1 MTNEQEVF
9 VDRARPIFIGGA
21 PRSGSTLLADLLG
34 LHSSLSPV
42 YDTPFL
48 VDVCLAL
55 FVRRSAEE
63 RAAEVLRIMTNWSE
77 QLERAPRQAGNGS
90 QYHHGTRYVLFNKAY
105 VMERTTQL
113 LDDLNAGDALVAFQ
127 SFVGDLFAKHSRLD
141 GKPIWVNKLSHYVE
155 YAPLLKAVF
164 PNMLFVHVVRDG
176 RDAAVDMIA
185 EEIVPNDFLGA
196 MERWRRAVREGV
208 VFGRACPESYV
219 QIRFEDLIAN
229 PEVALGRVLDRM
241 GEAGASE
248 IVQRHHTG
256 QGVFDASRC
265 GIWED
270 VMSPETASLV
280 AEQFGGALDALGYD
294 RSLAVPVNA

>member
-1 MTNEQEVF
+1 M
-9 VDRARPIFIGGA
+9 DRARPIFIGGA
-21 PRSGSTLLADLLG
+21 PRSGSTLVADLLG

-77 QLERAPRQAGNGS
+77 QLERAPRQAGNGT

-127 SFVGDLFAKHSRLD
+127 SFVGDLFDKHSRLD
-141 GKPIWVNKLSHYVE
+141 GKPVWVNKVSQYVE

-196 MERWRRAVREGV
+196 MEKWRRSVREGV

-248 IVQRHHTG
+248 IVQRHHAG

>member
-1 MTNEQEVF
+1 M
-9 VDRARPIFIGGA
+9 DRARPIFIGGA
-21 PRSGSTLLADLLG
+21 PRSGSTLVADLLG

-42 YDTPFL
+42 YDTHFL

-77 QLERAPRQAGNGS
+77 QLERAPRQAGNGT
-90 QYHHGTRYVLFNKAY
+90 QYHHGTRYVLFTKAY

-127 SFVGDLFAKHSRLD
+127 RFVGDLFAKHSRLD
-141 GKPIWVNKLSHYVE
+141 GKPIWVNKLSQYVE

-196 MERWRRAVREGV
+196 MEKWRRSVREGV

-248 IVQRHHTG
+248 IVRRHHIG

-270 VMSPETASLV
+270 VMSPEMAGLV
-280 AEQFGGALDALGYD
+280 AEHFGGALDALGYD